1 MSQKTFST
9 FDEQI
14 ALLRS
19 EKHLIIEDEK
29 YAKDMQKICLCKLV
43 IFLYSADINISFVS
57 L

>member
-29 YAKDMQKICLCKLV
+29 YAKAMLLPIGD
-43 IFLYSADINISFVS
+43 LYLYNGR
-57 L
+57 